1 MDEAECARKF
11 KIDLAF
17 RMLSVGRTD
26 LVPHALQLLPSTK
39 VSSRDGRIECQT
51 AVGWIHEWA
60 VGDT

>member
-39 VSSRDGRIECQT
+39 VSSRNGIEYLS
-51 AVGWIHEWA
+51 VHSVILIDE
-60 VGDT
+60 